1 MSNRVTALFKWED
14 VIKNVGADEI
24 PRNGNRSGN
33 SQRPFLLKLK
43 LSDGKKGAKA
53 KCDEQTTAA
62 EEAHEEVAQIHTA
75 LCEKSKTLKNM
86 QIGFKTT
93 N

>member
-43 LSDGKKGAKA
+43 LSDGEKGAKA

-62 EEAHEEVAQIHTA
+62 EEAHEEIAQIHTA
-75 LCEKSKTLKNM
+75 LCEKS
-86 QIGFKTT
+86 
-93 N
+93 